1 MRALPVLT
9 AELAM
14 SMRSAQLRLAQE
26 VSMLRTQLRA
36 PLVAPVLATLT
47 VLCERRVRTRPFD
60 PANAHPQAELLDSVW
75 VPTMLGGEHWMHV
88 GEGYELKLFP
98 QVPTRNFRWF
108 LSGDPSL
115 VVTGFRVGLDSQ
127 LAGQGGLKFGD
138 SVVNCDP
145 GWGLHF
151 DIERRRV
158 PS

>member
-14 SMRSAQLRLAQE
+14 SMRSAQLRLAGE
-26 VSMLRTQLRA
+26 VAALRTQLRA
-36 PLVAPVLATLT
+36 PAVAPALATLT
-47 VLCERRVRTRPFD
+47 VLCERRVTLPYDANVRP
-60 PANAHPQAELLDSVW
+60 HGMLLDSVW
-75 VPTMLGGEHWMHV
+75 VPTVLGGEHWMHV

-115 VVTGFRVGLDSQ
+115 VVTGFRVGLESQ